1 MGYSYELHKIAR
13 CIRAIISFS
22 LILSWQMKKKKKS
35 FPNQVFYI
43 YLENLLSVDWQISM
57 AYFLVWKHHIS
68 GIWEELGGI
77 I

>member
-1 MGYSYELHKIAR
+1 MYKGYN
-13 CIRAIISFS
+13 
-22 LILSWQMKKKKKS
+22 LIFIDSQLANEKEKKKS

-68 GIWEELGGI
+68 GIWEELGGVI
-77 I
+77 